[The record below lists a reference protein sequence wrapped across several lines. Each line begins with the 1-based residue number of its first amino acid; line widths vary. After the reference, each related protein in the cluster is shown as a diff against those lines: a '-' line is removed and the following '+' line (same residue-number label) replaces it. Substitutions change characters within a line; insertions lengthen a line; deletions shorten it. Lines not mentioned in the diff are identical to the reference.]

1 MFHKI
6 EKNDVHRSACDKLN
20 CHGDD
25 AIILVTV
32 RTPGGLDD
40 RGWIRDGE

>member
-1 MFHKI
+1 M
-6 EKNDVHRSACDKLN
+6 

-25 AIILVTV
+25 AIIPVTV
-32 RTPGGLDD
+32 PTPGGLDD